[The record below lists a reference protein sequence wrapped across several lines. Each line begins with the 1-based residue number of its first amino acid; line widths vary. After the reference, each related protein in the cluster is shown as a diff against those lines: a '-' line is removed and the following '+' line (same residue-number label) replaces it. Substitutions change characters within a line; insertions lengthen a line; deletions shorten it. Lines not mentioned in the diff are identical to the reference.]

1 MAIPTAYLAIILI
14 WSTTPLAIQWST
26 LGASYAFALLAR
38 MALGLVLCAA
48 LMAVW
53 RTPLPLDRRALQTYA
68 VAGLGLFGALFSTY
82 WASRYISS
90 GLIAV
95 LFGLTPIV
103 TGVLA
108 ALWLHE
114 AALTLARIAGMA
126 AGLIGLA
133 LIFDTGYAGGIMSLA
148 GIAAVVVAVVI
159 QAASLV
165 GLKRIGARIPALA
178 VTAGALAVA
187 VPLYALVWLALDG
200 ELPGQVSQRA
210 ALSIVYL
217 GVFGSVLGF
226 NLYFYIA
233 KHLEAGQI
241 ALINLV
247 TPVTALLLGN
257 LLNNEQITPAI
268 WAGTA
273 CIVLGLLVHQWS
285 AIAPLLWRYLPGRS

>member
-26 LGASYAFALLAR
+26 LGGSYTFALLAR
-38 MALGLVLCAA
+38 MTLGLALCAA
-48 LMAVW
+48 LMVIV
-53 RTPLPLDRRALQTYA
+53 RMPLPLDRRALQTYVA
-68 VAGLGLFGALFSTY
+68 AGLGLFGAMFATY

-108 ALWLHE
+108 ALWLRE
-114 AALTLARIAGMA
+114 AALTLARMAGMA
-126 AGLIGLA
+126 AGLVGLL
-133 LIFDTGYAGGIMSLA
+133 LIFDTGYAGGIMSAA
-148 GIAAVVVAVVI
+148 GIAAIVLAVAI

-165 GLKRIGARIPALA
+165 WLKRIGAPVPALA

-187 VPLYALVWLALDG
+187 VPLYALVWLGVDG
-200 ELPGQVSQRA
+200 ELPRDLSERA
-210 ALSIVYL
+210 ALSIIYL
-217 GVFGSVLGF
+217 AVFGSVLGF

-247 TPVTALLLGN
+247 TPVTALLLGSA
-257 LLNNEQITPAI
+257 LNNEQITPAI
-268 WAGTA
+268 WVGAG
-273 CIVLGLLVHQWS
+273 CIVFGLLIHQWS
-285 AIAPLLWRYLPGRS
+285 AIAPLLWRCPPSRF

>member
-1 MAIPTAYLAIILI
+1 MAIPSAYLAIILI

-38 MALGLVLCAA
+38 MALGLAICAA

-53 RTPLPLDRRALQTYA
+53 RIRLPLDRRALQTYA
-68 VAGLGLFGALFSTY
+68 AAGLGLFGAMFNTY

-103 TGVLA
+103 TGIIA
-108 ALWLHE
+108 ALWLKE
-114 AALTLARIAGMA
+114 ALTIARVAGMA
-126 AGLIGLA
+126 AGLAGL
-133 LIFDTGYAGGIMSLA
+133 LLVFDTDHAGGIMSLA
-148 GIAAVVVAVVI
+148 GIAAVLLAVVI
-159 QAASLV
+159 QAGSLV
-165 GLKRIGARIPALA
+165 SIKRIGAQIPALA
-178 VTAGALAVA
+178 VTAGALGVA
-187 VPLYALVWLALDG
+187 VPLYALAWVGLDG
-200 ELPGQVSQRA
+200 EFPRHIPQRA

-247 TPVTALLLGN
+247 TPVTALVLGN
-257 LLNNEQITPAI
+257 LLNGEAITPAI
-268 WAGTA
+268 WIGTA
-273 CIVLGLLVHQWS
+273 CIVFGLLIHQWN
-285 AIAPLLWRYLPGRS
+285 AIAPLLWRYLPGRP